1 MYNNFGDIMKIPSYL
16 NDNDYI
22 GITACSCGVL
32 DKIDEY
38 ENSIKRLNNFN
49 IIETDNVRTS
59 GIVSS
64 DKLVRAKELMK
75 LYKNNNIKCILI
87 ASGGDFL
94 LEMLEDVDYDV
105 IKNNIKWICGYSDP
119 TSLLFSITTKLD
131 IATIYSPCNCS
142 GFYNDIS
149 INNYLDILRGNL
161 VKQYKRD
168 KYESIKGIGNE
179 YNLDTDNIWL
189 SNKDIDISGRLIG
202 GCIENLKDII
212 GTKYDGTKDFIN
224 RYKDDGIIWY
234 FDIFNLSSECLYNTL
249 LQFKYAGYF
258 DYTNLIVFSKVLFP
272 NSYLNLEYEDV
283 IKKALGDINY
293 IYKFD
298 VGHVKPTFT
307 MINGFK
313 VRIINNNIESSMEYI
328 N

>member
-64 DKLVRAKELMK
+64 DKLVRAKELME

-94 LEMLEDVDYDV
+94 LEMLEDIDYDV
-105 IKNNIKWICGYSDP
+105 IKNNVKWICGYSDP

-142 GFYNDIS
+142 GFNNDIS

-189 SNKDIDISGRLIG
+189 SNKNIDVSGRLIG

-298 VGHVKPTFT
+298 VGHIKPTFT